1 MVVLQYRGMLDLLE
15 SQPVIR
21 EARELAERSGD
32 VLMRLSIESNLAVAA
47 LDAGDLEAAE
57 AQMTR
62 ASALLGSADMDLNR
76 FIQAN
81 NKAELALAQYDF
93 SRAEQAYAEAA
104 SYAGVTTPAYM
115 MDLVHAGIGLC
126 ALETGNMTEARRR
139 EQEIRSPPAS
149 WHFDPTTILA
159 FRSRLMER
167 RQDLRGAVDL
177 LDAAASDLEN
187 RLVLAWL
194 KVRALQVRL
203 LRKAGSMHT
212 QELATE
218 ALNLA
223 KQLQLAHRVDEFS
236 GLLHEAG
243 STRDRL

>member
-1 MVVLQYRGMLDLLE
+1 
-15 SQPVIR
+15 
-21 EARELAERSGD
+21 
-32 VLMRLSIESNLAVAA
+32 
-47 LDAGDLEAAE
+47 
-57 AQMTR
+57 
-62 ASALLGSADMDLNR
+62 
-76 FIQAN
+76 
-81 NKAELALAQYDF
+81 
-93 SRAEQAYAEAA
+93 
-104 SYAGVTTPAYM
+104 
-115 MDLVHAGIGLC
+115 
-126 ALETGNMTEARRR
+126 
-139 EQEIRSPPAS
+139 
-149 WHFDPTTILA
+149 
-159 FRSRLMER
+159 MER

-223 KQLQLAHRVDEFS
+223 TQLQLAHRVDEFS